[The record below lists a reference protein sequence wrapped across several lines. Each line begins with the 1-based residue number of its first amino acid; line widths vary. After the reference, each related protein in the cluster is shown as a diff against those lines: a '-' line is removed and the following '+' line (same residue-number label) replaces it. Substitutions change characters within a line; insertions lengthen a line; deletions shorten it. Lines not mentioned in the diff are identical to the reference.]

1 MNRLIIPIVVIVVI
15 AAGIGA
21 YFIFQKPIL
30 PEKST
35 FPELELQLTISE
47 EKISPQGG
55 RYGRVEVIEINN
67 KLFMA
72 FNDANTKTFKLVE
85 LNEDLSYK
93 GQVIDIFSDSPRES
107 IDIRLASDG
116 KNLWYAFE
124 SMLPNRQESKSCNNK
139 FLNMA
144 KYSISGTKPELI
156 ASRIHIITNGCPSDP
171 RKLAEIP
178 PSEIPI
184 NPEATDDPTPIFYNG
199 KYIVLTRAVK
209 GSVQH
214 IRTFDKDF
222 NTIEDFTLDLKSV
235 IGNRELSQNALVDAE
250 GQIYLIG
257 GLGSG
262 APVNPDAYSDIY
274 AIPLSN
280 DLRSV
285 AGDIIPLVTGPD
297 RYYTKTTSAIYDNGK
312 LYINY
317 VKAGDGQLQH
327 LGVFDV
333 KNSFASLTQIQVQ
346 EKSVDINHASF
357 EVLGNRVYVF
367 YPGESDD
374 KIPIILG
381 KVFEWKEVR

>member
-1 MNRLIIPIVVIVVI
+1 MNKKILISVIAILII

-21 YFIFQKPIL
+21 YFVFQKPA
-30 PEKST
+30 PPK
-35 FPELELQLTISE
+35 LELQLIISE
-47 EKISPQGG
+47 TKISPQGG

-72 FNDANTKTFKLVE
+72 FNDRNTKTFKLVE

-93 GQVIDIFSDSPRES
+93 GPVIDIFSDSPRES

-116 KNLWYAFE
+116 ENLWYAFE
-124 SMLPNRQESKSCNNK
+124 SMLPNRQVESSCNK

-144 KYSISGTKPELI
+144 KYSISGAKPELI
-156 ASRIHIITNGCPSDP
+156 TSRTHIITNGCPSEP

-184 NPEATDDPTPIFYNG
+184 NPEATDDPTPFFHNG
-199 KYIVLTRAVK
+199 KYTVLTRAVK
-209 GSVQH
+209 GTVQH
-214 IRTFDKDF
+214 IRTFDENF
-222 NTIEDFTLDLKSV
+222 NTIEDFTLDLGPV
-235 IGNRELSQNALVDAE
+235 IGDDQLSQNALVNVE

-262 APVNPDAYSDIY
+262 APVNPNSTSDIY

-280 DLRSV
+280 DLHSV
-285 AGDIIPLVTGPD
+285 AGAMIPLVDYPD
-297 RYYTKTTSAIYDNGK
+297 RYYTKTTTAIYDNGK

-317 VKAGDGQLQH
+317 VKAGNGQLQH

-333 KNSFASLTQIQVQ
+333 KNGFASLAQIQVQ
-346 EKSVDINHASF
+346 EKSVDVNHASF
-357 EVLGNRVYVF
+357 EVSGNKVYVF
-367 YPGESDD
+367 YPGESED
-374 KIPIILG
+374 KIPVILG
-381 KVFEWKEVR
+381 KVFEWKKD